1 MEEAIKDFMQLIS
14 QMKAKSQESTPLPP
28 PTLVV
33 QKPAKKEKRAYTI
46 THADSFQARMKKAV
60 RATELRHLLNRLK
73 TLESTIEGMEKFLK
87 DAEDPEFS
95 FNGQFDSMIQ
105 RIRDESVKV
114 KRILGA
120 SAAPPTITEVKEAI
134 QEVKQE
140 LASVEQPTEVKEET
154 LEETAP
160 VPTVDAEQQPAF
172 STDKLEPE
180 PSPSAVHVS
189 EAVPQAIPQ
198 AIPQATPPAAT
209 PSTPSKRKRLFL
221 EFDDGDFDDKT
232 QEPVFF
238 TPEAGVIH
246 QNTTVRAFGNPVGRS
261 VDEALQGAPQIQ
273 IRTPPVKTDFSSYFR
288 NHLRR

>member
-46 THADSFQARMKKAV
+46 THTDSFQARMKKAV

-105 RIRDESVKV
+105 RIKDESVKV

-120 SAAPPTITEVKEAI
+120 SVSTPTITEVKEAI

-154 LEETAP
+154 LEDKAP
-160 VPTVDAEQQPAF
+160 VPSVDAEQQPAF

-180 PSPSAVHVS
+180 PSPATAQAS
-189 EAVPQAIPQ
+189 E

-221 EFDDGDFDDKT
+221 EFDEGDFDDKT

-273 IRTPPVKTDFSSYFR
+273 IRPPPVKTDFSSYFR